1 VYSNL
6 VPLVAMMTASLMLG
20 EPLSARKIA
29 GAAAVLAGVALTR
42 VGGARMSVPCG
53 E

>member
-1 VYSNL
+1 VIVL
-6 VPLVAMMTASLMLG
+6 H
-20 EPLSARKIA
+20 EPLGTRKIL

-42 VGGARMSVPCG
+42 VGRQKSPVPPQ

>member
-1 VYSNL
+1 
-6 VPLVAMMTASLMLG
+6 MLSAVIVLH
-20 EPLSARKIA
+20 EPLGTRKIL

-42 VGGARMSVPCG
+42 IGGPKSAVPPQ